1 VLVFTPVNS
10 SLSNPTLLISFHIAD
25 CFLSGDSRA
34 TEQPQL
40 TVMHTLWVREH
51 NRVAKA
57 LAVVNPSWNDTILF
71 EEARRI
77 VIAEMQHITY
87 NEFLPSLLSIFNHL
101 KLLLNKKISSQN
113 FVCFLGPA
121 TITNNSLAPLKTG
134 YFTNTN
140 PVSTGPISNE
150 FATAA
155 FRMGHSL
162 VQGSVQ

>member
-1 VLVFTPVNS
+1 VLVFTPVNI

-25 CFLSGDSRA
+25 CFLLGDSRA

-71 EEARRI
+71 QEARRI

-101 KLLLNKKISSQN
+101 KLLLNKKNILTK
-113 FVCFLGPA
+113 FCMFFRP
-121 TITNNSLAPLKTG
+121 
-134 YFTNTN
+134 
-140 PVSTGPISNE
+140 SN
-150 FATAA
+150 
-155 FRMGHSL
+155 HNK
-162 VQGSVQ
+162 